1 MCTTHWLH
9 KLNNTQINN
18 AKDLDIVM
26 PMYNIIEYN
35 LNYSKTWGCLWQYCR
50 DDPNDNA
57 VQSELFKFKINIAG
71 KTFVDDNNTNV
82 EIAVPLK
89 YVKLLS
95 AIFLT
100 NFYFSPNGNL
110 SKTVKDVFYFI

>member
-18 AKDLDIVM
+18 AKDLDVVM

-35 LNYSKTWGCLWQYCR
+35 LNSKTWGCLWQYYR
-50 DDPNDNA
+50 DYPNDNI

-95 AIFLT
+95 AIF
-100 NFYFSPNGNL
+100 
-110 SKTVKDVFYFI
+110 